1 MSCISLFLALSMHV
15 GLDNNYN
22 YVHPHARCTIDSNII
37 GVYYNSEY
45 KASMYIGKNID
56 YKNLIIEY
64 GLATGYSGGDI
75 VPMFRVKRDKFF
87 IAPAYEITGNVG
99 VVVGIE
105 WNIL

>member
-1 MSCISLFLALSMHV
+1 MHV

-22 YVHPHARCTIDSNII
+22 CVHPHARCTIDTNII

-45 KASMYIGKNID
+45 NPSMYIGKNTD
-56 YKNLIIEY
+56 YKNLNIEY
-64 GLATGYSGGDI
+64 GLATGYSGGNV

-87 IAPAYEITGNVG
+87 IAPAYEITGNAG